1 MVDWVFERIEKSV
14 GTARPLFG
22 RQSRLHFNP
31 RYNPAVNSNR
41 DIDLD
46 ISLLRHPDSVK
57 WMHYPPDVLALW
69 VADMDFDIA
78 PSIRA
83 ALIERCG
90 RPLGYHIFNDP
101 LLPLLREKLHRTG
114 FPTIPDRGIA
124 FISGVVQGLFASV
137 LGLTQPGE
145 DVMTMTPIY
154 PPFLWAIQRQNRGA
168 RLPRLKD
175 TPQGWQIDFDAME
188 SAITPTTRLL
198 MICHPH
204 NPTGRVWNVDELRE
218 IANFADRHQLF
229 VVSDELHADLTL
241 DGPFVPFVSIAP
253 PQLQMRTVT
262 LTGPCKTYNTAGLG
276 IGAMISH
283 NPDLIEKLK
292 KSLYGIG
299 GHPSTM
305 SFTMWRAALRD
316 DGQWLS
322 TVLEKLRANRQLL
335 HRFVTER
342 LPSVRI
348 SPPEATYLAW
358 LDYRAHPKS
367 AEIQKYLLDTAKV
380 ALNPGPDFGPGNE
393 GYVRL
398 NFATSPA
405 ILQEALDRLASCA

>member
-1 MVDWVFERIEKSV
+1 
-14 GTARPLFG
+14 
-22 RQSRLHFNP
+22 
-31 RYNPAVNSNR
+31 VNSDH
-41 DIDLD
+41 DIEL
-46 ISLLRHPDSVK
+46 SPAFLRHPDSAK
-57 WMHYPPDVLALW
+57 WNQYPPDVLPLW

-101 LLPLLREKLHRTG
+101 LLPLLREKLHGSG
-114 FPTIPDRGIA
+114 FPTIPDRGIT
-124 FISGVVQGLFASV
+124 FISGVVQGLFASI
-137 LGLTQPGE
+137 LGLTAPGE
-145 DVMTMTPIY
+145 DVMTLTPIY
-154 PPFLWAIQRQNRGA
+154 PPFLWAIQKQNRGA
-168 RLPRLKD
+168 RLPRLKE
-175 TPQGWQIDFDAME
+175 TSQGWQIDFDAME
-188 SAITPTTRLL
+188 SAITPATRLL

-204 NPTGRVWNVDELRE
+204 NPTGRVWNSDELRE
-218 IANFADRHQLF
+218 LANFAERHQLH

-276 IGAMISH
+276 IGAMVSH
-283 NPDLIEKLK
+283 NPDLIEKIK
-292 KSLYGIG
+292 KNIFAIG

-316 DGQWLS
+316 DGQWLAK
-322 TVLEKLRANRQLL
+322 VLDKLRDNRQLL
-335 HRFVTER
+335 QQFVTER
-342 LPSVRI
+342 LPAVRMT
-348 SPPEATYLAW
+348 PPQATYLAW
-358 LDYRAHPKS
+358 LDFRAHSKS
-367 AEIQKYLLDTAKV
+367 AEIQKYLLENAKV
-380 ALNPGPDFGPGNE
+380 ALNPGPDFGPENN

-405 ILQEALDRLASCA
+405 ILQEALNRIVSCV